1 MLPTTHRVP
10 GLKVLSRPADD
21 FREMDPVSA
30 AVERPLVSVIITSYN
45 YAHYIG
51 EAISSVLTQ
60 DFPSFELIV
69 VDNASTDNTDDVVAA
84 FARDARLRYIKNE
97 TNIGLT
103 PNHNR
108 GLGFARGDFIVFCSA
123 DDRLLP
129 GHLRRSYDY
138 LQAHPEIDM
147 VYSGVVFMDAQSRPF
162 GVRNM
167 SGQLPVD
174 YAGGRNEFAAQL
186 AEGCYVPWPS
196 MLARR
201 SLFDELGPL
210 ENLTAADYEIT
221 VRWAAAGKRFG
232 YLRAPSVSIRLHG
245 PQASGASY
253 VADGRDLTDYL
264 AILEKFVVPENAG
277 RLQGFTNAIARHAG
291 WRADYYRQTRG
302 SAIPLEIAERVDA
315 ITQRLAALPSLAP
328 AEALDGAPLISVIV
342 RVETIPQLLL
352 SLDALAAQQDPPEWE
367 AVVVGEG
374 GTDLSALLAARPYG
388 ARIRF
393 VRLDGPGPAAARNAG
408 IRLAAGRIITYLDP
422 GNVFGPH
429 HLAQLAAHFAAG
441 AQVVRSTARLLLDET
456 SDGTPN
462 TLVRETP
469 VAGLFRGVEDDDRDF
484 VAPAVPVDAIAH
496 LAGTV
501 EHTGPFRAD
510 IPAGDAWEYWLRLRR
525 FAPVF
530 NAEAALDVRVIR
542 QRILPDPVFLHVAQ
556 SLHRAYPA
564 PPGSPLAARRAV
576 YLQAMSDHL
585 ERGAAAIVDEMKA
598 VEVLAAMLGIEN
610 AVMTATRN

>member
-1 MLPTTHRVP
+1 
-10 GLKVLSRPADD
+10 
-21 FREMDPVSA
+21 MDPESA

-51 EAISSVLTQ
+51 ESIASVLTQ
-60 DFPSFELIV
+60 DFASLELIV

-84 FARDARLRYIKNE
+84 FAADPRLRYIKNE

-108 GLGFARGDFIVFCSA
+108 GLGFARGAYIVFCSA

-138 LQAHPEIDM
+138 LQAHPDIDM
-147 VYSGVVFMDAQSRPF
+147 VYSGVVFMDAQSRPY

-201 SLFDELGPL
+201 ELFDELGPL

-232 YLRAPSVSIRLHG
+232 YMRAPSVSIRLHG

-253 VADGRDLTDYL
+253 IADGRDLTDYL
-264 AILEKFVVPENAG
+264 AILEKFVLPKNAG
-277 RLQGFTNAIARHAG
+277 LLAGFTTAISRHVG
-291 WRADYYRQTRG
+291 WRADYFRQTRG
-302 SAIPLEIAERVDA
+302 TAIPLEIAERVDA
-315 ITQRLAALPSLAP
+315 ITRRLAELPALKP
-328 AEALDGAPLISVIV
+328 AEDRHGAPLISVIV
-342 RVETIPQLLL
+342 RVETIAQLLL
-352 SLDALAAQQDPPEWE
+352 SLESLAGQQDAPAWEALVVAEGGPDLDAL
-367 AVVVGEG
+367 
-374 GTDLSALLAARPYG
+374 LRSRPY
-388 ARIRF
+388 AAAVRY
-393 VRLDGPGPAAARNAG
+393 VRLDERGPAGAARNVG

-422 GNVFGPH
+422 GNVFSPL
-429 HLAQLAAHFAAG
+429 HLAQLAAAFDAG
-441 AQVVRSTARLLLDET
+441 ATVVRSQARLLLDDT
-456 SDGTPN
+456 RDGTPN
-462 TLVRETP
+462 TLLRETP
-469 VAGLFRGVEDDDRDF
+469 VGGLFRGDEDDDRDL

-496 LAGTV
+496 LAATV

-510 IPAGDAWEYWLRLRR
+510 IPTADAWEFWLRLRR

-530 NAEAALDVRVIR
+530 NSAGTVDVRVIR
-542 QRILPDPVFLHVAQ
+542 QRVVPDPVFLGIAQ
-556 SLHRAYPA
+556 SLHHAYPA

-576 YLQAMSDHL
+576 YLQLVSDHI

-598 VEVLAAMLGIEN
+598 VEVLAALLGIEN
-610 AVMTATRN
+610 AVMTATRG

>member
-1 MLPTTHRVP
+1 
-10 GLKVLSRPADD
+10 
-21 FREMDPVSA
+21 MDPVSA

-45 YAHYIG
+45 YAHYIR
-51 EAISSVLTQ
+51 ESISSVLTQ
-60 DFPSFELIV
+60 EFPSFELIV
-69 VDNASTDNTDDVVAA
+69 VDNASTDNTDEVLAE
-84 FARDARLRYIKNE
+84 FAGDARLRYIKNE

-108 GLGFARGDFIVFCSA
+108 GLGFARGDYILFCSA

-138 LQAHPEIDM
+138 LQAHPDIDM

-167 SGQLPVD
+167 TGQLPVD
-174 YAGGRNEFAAQL
+174 YDGGRNEFAAQL

-201 SLFDELGPL
+201 ALFDELGPL

-232 YLRAPSVSIRLHG
+232 YMRAPSVCIRLHG

-264 AILEKFVVPENAG
+264 AILEKFVVPENAW
-277 RLQGFTNAIARHAG
+277 RVAGFTNAIARHVG
-291 WRADYYRQTRG
+291 WRADYFRQTRG

-315 ITQRLAALPSLAP
+315 ITQRLIALPLPAT
-328 AEALDGAPLISVIV
+328 AEALHDAPLISVVV
-342 RVETIPQLLL
+342 RVETIPQLIL
-352 SLDALAAQQDPPEWE
+352 SLDALGAQQDAPAWE

-374 GTDLSALLAARPYG
+374 GPDLGALLKSRAYG
-388 ARIRF
+388 AHVRF
-393 VRLDGPGPAAARNAG
+393 VRLDGIAPAAARNTG
-408 IRLAAGRIITYLDP
+408 IRLAAGRIITYLEP
-422 GNVFGPH
+422 GNVYGPR
-429 HLAQLAAHFAAG
+429 HLAQLAALFAAG
-441 AQVVRSTARLLLDET
+441 AQVVRSHPRLLLDDT

-462 TLVRETP
+462 TLLRETP
-469 VAGLFRGVEDDDRDF
+469 VAGLFRAAEDDDRDL
-484 VAPAVPVDAIAH
+484 VAPAIPIDAIAH

-501 EHTGPFRAD
+501 EHTGSFRAD
-510 IPAGDAWEYWLRLRR
+510 IPAGDTWEYWLRLRR

-530 NAEAALDVRVIR
+530 NADAALDVRVIR
-542 QRILPDPVFLHVAQ
+542 QRILPDPVFLQIAQ

-576 YLQAMSDHL
+576 YLQTLSEHID
-585 ERGAAAIVDEMKA
+585 RGPGAIIDDMKA
-598 VEVLAAMLGIEN
+598 VEVLAALLGIEN
-610 AVMTATRN
+610 AVMTATRA